1 MDLVIYTPRLPV
13 PGETISG
20 GPFATYPGGKGA
32 NQAVA
37 AARLGAQVAMIGRV
51 GQDAFGAAMQAAV
64 AEAGV
69 NVAYIDALSDVATGV
84 ALIAVETS
92 GQNTIIIA
100 PGANDR
106 LTPADID
113 AAADAITAANL
124 LVLQL
129 ETPLPAVQ
137 RAAAI
142 ARSAGKTVILN
153 PAPAQPLSSDLL
165 ELVDYLIPNE
175 YEATILLGGGTT
187 EDKHPIEQA
196 EALQVA
202 TGVSSVVL
210 TLGAQGATLVGSAT
224 APDAVCAHQV
234 KAIDATAAGDAFV
247 AAFAVAL
254 SEGRSPPEALRWGNA
269 AGALTTTR
277 LGAQPALPSRAEIE
291 RLMEG

>member
-1 MDLVIYTPRLPV
+1 MDLVIYAPRLPI

-20 GPFATYPGGKGA
+20 GSFATYPGGKGA

-37 AARLGAQVAMIGRV
+37 AARLGAQVTMIGCV
-51 GQDAFGAAMQAAV
+51 GRDAFGAAMQAAV

-69 NVAYIDALSDVATGV
+69 NVAHINPLEDVATGV

-100 PGANDR
+100 PGANGM
-106 LTPADID
+106 LVPADID
-113 AAADAITAANL
+113 AAADVITAASL

-129 ETPLPAVQ
+129 ESPLPAVQ
-137 RAAAI
+137 RAAAL

-153 PAPAQPLSSDLL
+153 PAPAQPLPAELL

-175 YEATILLGGGTT
+175 QEALILLGRDTVEG
-187 EDKHPIEQA
+187 KNPIDQA
-196 EALQVA
+196 EALRLA
-202 TGVSSVVL
+202 TGVGSVVL
-210 TLGAQGATLVGSAT
+210 TLGAQGAVLVGPAT
-224 APDAVCAHQV
+224 APDIVRAHQV

-254 SEGRSPPEALRWGNA
+254 SEGRSPSEALRWGNA

-277 LGAQPALPSRAEIE
+277 LGAQPALPNRAEIE
-291 RLMEG
+291 RLIGM